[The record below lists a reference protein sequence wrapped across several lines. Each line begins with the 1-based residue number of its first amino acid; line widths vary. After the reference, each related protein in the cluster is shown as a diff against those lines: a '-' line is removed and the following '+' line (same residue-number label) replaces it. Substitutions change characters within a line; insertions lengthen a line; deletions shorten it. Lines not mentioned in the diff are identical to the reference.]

1 LAANLPKAHQAS
13 PAASPIGHLAIILC
27 YNCNIEFKENTLPN
41 GIVWK
46 GMGFNQQMP
55 LSQQQELNVTIVTF
69 NFVFFF
75 EGGRGLAWRVADGIR
90 AG

>member
-1 LAANLPKAHQAS
+1 
-13 PAASPIGHLAIILC
+13 
-27 YNCNIEFKENTLPN
+27 
-41 GIVWK
+41 
-46 GMGFNQQMP
+46 MGFNQQMP

-90 AG
+90 AGGGGVGGFG